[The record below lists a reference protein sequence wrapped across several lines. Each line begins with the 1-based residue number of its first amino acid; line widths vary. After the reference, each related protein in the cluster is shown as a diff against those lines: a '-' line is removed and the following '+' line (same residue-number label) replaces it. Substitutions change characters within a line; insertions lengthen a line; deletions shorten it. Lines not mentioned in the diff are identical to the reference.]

1 MTKSKKYRKKP
12 RGYKRKLANAPHLY
26 NRQEP
31 PRFGYAYN
39 RSNTGDPFI
48 NSFHQGNRRYQ
59 DREKLESLKRLK
71 NREGIQTGLMAE
83 NFKKIESAY
92 YSSTAVAD
100 RITTGLKGIEDEV
113 KGLNNQAPRHV
124 PAMAP
129 GGGPVLA
136 PPALRVPP
144 PPPGRGSR
152 LLNRFRAP
160 APPPPGRRGSTG
172 GLPPR
177 SAPTSSPQSSIP
189 SASPA
194 TSTQH
199 NLPPLD
205 PWPAT
210 RGITPS
216 DVTTPQRNSG
226 RPDNQDDAT
235 PGRSRFTRVL
245 ASPATLISGIAQN
258 SNAAITGLTDA
269 VERRRDT
276 RREGRQE
283 RDSERE
289 VVRRQLDGGLSNPA
303 ARRTFSR
310 GHLDMA
316 LNMAGATGLDEVSD

>member
-12 RGYKRKLANAPHLY
+12 RGYERKLANAPHLY

-31 PRFGYAYN
+31 PRFGYVYN

-113 KGLNNQAPRHV
+113 KGLNNQAQRHI

-216 DVTTPQRNSG
+216 DVTTPQRNSA
-226 RPDNQDDAT
+226 PADNQDDAST
-235 PGRSRFTRVL
+235 GRGRLTRAL
-245 ASPATLISGIAQN
+245 ASPATLAGNLSNRVEWIS
-258 SNAAITGLTDA
+258 
-269 VERRRDT
+269 RRR
-276 RREGRQE
+276 GN
-283 RDSERE
+283 RDPQNAE
-289 VVRRQLDGGLSNPA
+289 VRRQLDHNPPEGG

-310 GHLDMA
+310 GHLNMALDMA
-316 LNMAGATGLDEVSD
+316 NAPRFGEVSDSNITLTE